1 MAELSEDSEVAS
13 VALAA
18 LVKMVGLL
26 CAELTVGSHR
36 DDIDLIESCVRAKL
50 HASVAGV
57 SAASTA
63 AGVALAHRLIEPVLR
78 DVRERAE
85 KQRARP
91 ASDTQDAAAEMPAG
105 RLN

>member
-1 MAELSEDSEVAS
+1 MTKPLENPEVAA
-13 VALAA
+13 VALAS

-26 CAELTVGSHR
+26 CAELVVGSHN

-57 SAASTA
+57 SGASTA
-63 AGVALAHRLIEPVLR
+63 AGVALAHKLVEPVLR

-85 KQRARP
+85 KRRAP
-91 ASDTQDAAAEMPAG
+91 QASRLPESEGARPAG